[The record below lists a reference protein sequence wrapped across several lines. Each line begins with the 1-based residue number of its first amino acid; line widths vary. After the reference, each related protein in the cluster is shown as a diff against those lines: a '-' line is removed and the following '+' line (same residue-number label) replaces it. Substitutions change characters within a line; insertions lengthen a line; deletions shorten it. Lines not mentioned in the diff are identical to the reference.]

1 MSGPSLSIVLHS
13 GDYERAHY
21 ALAMASAAAA
31 IGRTVTILFA
41 GEGVASIVTAAG
53 WLQLNDAPE
62 RDALF
67 RQRGI
72 AGFEELLGACRDLSI
87 HLIVCETALR
97 AAGLDATAIRPDLT
111 LEVGGIVALLNA
123 ADGQLI
129 FV

>member
-1 MSGPSLSIVLHS
+1 
-13 GDYERAHY
+13 
-21 ALAMASAAAA
+21 MASAAAA
-31 IGRTVTILFA
+31 IARKTAILFA

-53 WLQLNDAPE
+53 WLQLDEAPE

-72 AGFEELLGACRDLSI
+72 AGFEELLSACRDLSVR
-87 HLIVCETALR
+87 LIVCETALR
-97 AAGLDATAIRPDLT
+97 AAGLDASALRTDLA
-111 LEVGGIVALLNA
+111 LEVGGIVTLLNA

>member
-1 MSGPSLSIVLHS
+1 MPPPSLSIVLHS
-13 GDYERAHY
+13 GEYERAHY

-31 IGRTVTILFA
+31 IARKTVILFA
-41 GEGVASIVTAAG
+41 GEGVASVVAAAG
-53 WLQLNDAPE
+53 WLQLDEAPE

-72 AGFEELLGACRDLSI
+72 AGFEELLGACRDLSVR
-87 HLIVCETALR
+87 LIVCETALR
-97 AAGLDATAIRPDLT
+97 AAGLDAAALRTDLT
-111 LEVGGIVALLNA
+111 LEVGGIVTLLNA

>member
-21 ALAMASAAAA
+21 ALAMASTAAA
-31 IGRTVTILFA
+31 IGRKVAILFA
-41 GEGVASIVTAAG
+41 GEGVASVVTAAG
-53 WLQLNDAPE
+53 WLQLDDAPE

-87 HLIVCETALR
+87 HLIICETALR
-97 AAGLDATAIRPDLT
+97 AAGLDATSLRPDLT
-111 LEVGGIVALLNA
+111 LQVGGIVTMLNA

>member
-1 MSGPSLSIVLHS
+1 MSPPSLSIVLHS

-21 ALAMASAAAA
+21 ALSMAAAAAA
-31 IGRTVTILFA
+31 IGRKAAILFA
-41 GEGVASIVTAAG
+41 GEGVASVVTAAG
-53 WLQLNDAPE
+53 WLQLEDAPE

-72 AGFEELLGACRDLSI
+72 AGFEELLGACRDLSVR
-87 HLIVCETALR
+87 LIVCEAALR
-97 AAGLDATAIRPDLT
+97 AAGLDALGLRPDLT
-111 LEVGGIVALLNA
+111 LEIGGIVTLLTA